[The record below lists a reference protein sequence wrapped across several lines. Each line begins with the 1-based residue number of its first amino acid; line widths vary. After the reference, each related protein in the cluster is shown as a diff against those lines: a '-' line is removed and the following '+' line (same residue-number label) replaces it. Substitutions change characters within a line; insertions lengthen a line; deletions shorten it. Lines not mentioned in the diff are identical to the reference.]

1 MARTDRMFEIIQILR
16 AARGPLRADDMAAA
30 LEVSV
35 RTVYRDIAALQAMRT
50 PIEGAA
56 GIGYVMRRGYDLPPV
71 NFDVEEA
78 EAIAL
83 GLCMLG
89 RTGDT
94 GLQAAAARAERKLAN
109 AAPATDAPAGAALKS
124 SNWGAPPPTADLGA
138 IRRAIREGVRLNFA
152 YSSLSEAQSHRT
164 VRPLA
169 LIYYAEVILLAAWC
183 ELRQDFRQFRV
194 DRIAALT
201 LGDKF
206 EGVVKLR
213 AEWEATREARVSFDP
228 LSG

>member
-16 AARGPLRADDMAAA
+16 SARGPLRADDIAAT

-35 RTVYRDIAALQAMRT
+35 RTIYRDIAALQAMRT

-56 GIGYVMRRGYDLPPV
+56 GVGYVMRRGYDLPPV

-78 EAIAL
+78 EAITL
-83 GLCMLG
+83 GLSMLA

-94 GLQAAAARAERKLAN
+94 GLQAAAARAARKLAD
-109 AAPATDAPAGAALKS
+109 ATPPVAALKS
-124 SNWGAPPPTADLGA
+124 SNWGAPPPGVDLGI
-138 IRRAIREGVRLNFA
+138 IRAAIREGRRLSIG
-152 YSSLSEAQSHRT
+152 YRSLSDIDSTRI

-169 LIYYAEVILLAAWC
+169 VIYYSEVILLAAWC
-183 ELRQDFRQFRV
+183 ELRGDFRQFRV
-194 DRIAALT
+194 DRITALNV
-201 LGDKF
+201 GAEF
-206 EGVVKLR
+206 ENAMALR
-213 AEWEATREARVSFDP
+213 ERWEASRDTRVSFDP